1 MIKIAFIV
9 ESNKVWLIKVLE
21 QSIILL
27 NQKNYSIKGIVET
40 PSILAKHRGVKIIL
54 WYLNYFGLID
64 TLKLGFFAIIRFLKL
79 SLLSP
84 CNGFSFHQL
93 AKKYKLQY
101 FNCETPNS
109 LEVIKWIK
117 DNKVDIVISQTSFIL
132 NSLTIDA
139 PKLGIINKHA
149 AVLPSNKGL
158 FPYFWARKNN
168 TPQGISY
175 HLMVKEIDEGP
186 LLHQVLYP
194 NDRDSGSMINFYRY
208 VFKNFPKDIDKAISA
223 CINKNYKKSLIPV
236 RSSYYGLPS
245 RKDVRDFRNNGGYI
259 IKWIDILR
267 DFFD

>member
-27 NQKNYSIKGIVET
+27 NQRLLNKGYCRDS
-40 PSILAKHRGVKIIL
+40 SILAKHRGVKIIL

-117 DNKVDIVISQTSFIL
+117 DNKVDIVISQ
-132 NSLTIDA
+132 
-139 PKLGIINKHA
+139 
-149 AVLPSNKGL
+149 
-158 FPYFWARKNN
+158 
-168 TPQGISY
+168 
-175 HLMVKEIDEGP
+175 
-186 LLHQVLYP
+186 QVL
-194 NDRDSGSMINFYRY
+194 F
-208 VFKNFPKDIDKAISA
+208 
-223 CINKNYKKSLIPV
+223 
-236 RSSYYGLPS
+236 
-245 RKDVRDFRNNGGYI
+245 
-259 IKWIDILR
+259 
-267 DFFD
+267 